1 MDDVL
6 DYDRMF
12 WFVLGASVQSVIP
25 FEDWEYYVEEIT
37 QQYYG
42 MWIEDLQ
49 ECQMPIGICVK
60 CGKQRRDSF
69 HTEPVTDGWCEC
81 KEDKKKAQRTE

>member
-1 MDDVL
+1 MKKNRLLMDDVL

-42 MWIEDLQ
+42 MWIEDL
-49 ECQMPIGICVK
+49 
-60 CGKQRRDSF
+60 
-69 HTEPVTDGWCEC
+69 
-81 KEDKKKAQRTE
+81 